1 MTVLKDNEFP
11 KRGEIWLVNFSPSIG
26 SEIKDL
32 HPALVVS
39 VDDLNKSPWGLV
51 VVCPITTF
59 RKKKKFRLH
68 LLISPP
74 EGGVKQD
81 SIISCDQVKSVS
93 IERFSRSWGKVT
105 KDTIDKVEYILR
117 KILNL

>member
-1 MTVLKDNEFP
+1 MRGKEYPN
-11 KRGEIWLVNFSPSIG
+11 RGEIWLVDFSPAIG

-39 VDDLNKSPWGLV
+39 VDELNKSVWGLI

-59 RKKKKFRLH
+59 RKEKPFRLH
-68 LLISPP
+68 VLISPP
-74 EGGVKQD
+74 EGGVKHI
-81 SIISCDQVKSVS
+81 SIIRCDQVKSVS
-93 IERFSRSWGKVT
+93 EERFSKKWREVS
-105 KDTIDKVEYILR
+105 KDTIRKIEYILR